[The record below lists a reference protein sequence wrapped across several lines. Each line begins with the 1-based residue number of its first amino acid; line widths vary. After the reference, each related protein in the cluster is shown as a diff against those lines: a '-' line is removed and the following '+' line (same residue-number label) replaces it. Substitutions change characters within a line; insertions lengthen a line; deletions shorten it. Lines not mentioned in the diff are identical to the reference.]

1 MRKTS
6 VSGLHIWV
14 VGAFTAGAPRRGV
27 PGILSTAVGLWQCH
41 APPRGVGYDNS
52 RTVTLVIL
60 SPC

>member
-14 VGAFTAGAPRRGV
+14 VGGTHHGGAPT
-27 PGILSTAVGLWQCH
+27 ILSTVVGVWHCH
-41 APPRGVGYDNS
+41 TPPRGLGYDNS